1 MTPPPA
7 PALLERA
14 GPAARGALAAVASP
28 APSFAVFESKLRAP
42 ALRPGLVSRA
52 GLVNRLR
59 AARTS
64 RLATLVAPAGYGKTT
79 LLAQWAARDERPFV
93 WLSVDA
99 RDNDPLLLVRH
110 LAAALDRVEPLDLAV
125 LEALETPGSSVWA
138 DAAPRL
144 AAAVASRRTAFV
156 AVLDDADAIRRG
168 DSADLVAALAEH
180 VPAGSMLV
188 LVGRSAPALP
198 IARLRASGNLL
209 ELGPEDLALSRR
221 DSLLLVRAAGLELAD
236 EDASDLAVRSEGWA
250 AGLYLATRA
259 LDDAGPVERTVSV
272 GGDHEFLAD
281 YFWSEHLSRLSAE
294 RLEFLRRTSVLERLS
309 GELCDAVLERDGSA
323 LELAAIARAGLFLVP
338 LDRQGGW
345 YRYHRFFRDA
355 LGRELE
361 QHEPSLVPA
370 LHVRAADWLEAHGD
384 PEGALVHAR
393 ACGDP
398 DRAGQILTA
407 IGLPGGSVGPRTVEH
422 WLDAFGREQLQAQPA
437 VAALGAWVHALRG
450 RPEDAE
456 RWLAGAD
463 PAAADVALV
472 RAALCADGV
481 AQMARDATD
490 ALADLPAE
498 SPWRPTAL
506 LLRGVAESLQDGRA
520 DADATFAAA
529 AEAAQRPGDA
539 DAGALAA
546 AERALLAAAADD
558 QSAAERLALRAREVA
573 AGDPVQEHVGRALA
587 HAVAARALLRHGRWD
602 DARHAL
608 AAAEGLAGPLSHALP
623 WLAVQVRVELGA
635 AHVTLR
641 DRGAAAAQ
649 LAECERILALR
660 PGLGSLTDAVADL
673 RRRLDGLPTAGEGHG
688 TGLTGAELRL
698 LPLLAT
704 HLSFREIGE
713 RLYVSRNT
721 IKTQA
726 ISAYR
731 KLGVS
736 SRSAAI
742 ERAAELGLV
751 DAGDTAAGEFIR
763 RG

>member
-7 PALLERA
+7 SALLDRTD
-14 GPAARGALAAVASP
+14 PAARGGLAAVAP
-28 APSFAVFESKLRAP
+28 PTPGFAVFESKLRTP

-59 AARTS
+59 ATRTV

-93 WLSVDA
+93 WLSVDG

-110 LAAALDRVEPLDLAV
+110 LATAFDRVETLDPTVLDA
-125 LEALETPGSSVWA
+125 LEAPGPSVWE

-144 AAAVASRRTAFV
+144 AAAVASHRSPFV

-180 VPAGSMLV
+180 VPAGSLLV

-198 IARLRASGNLL
+198 IARLRASGGLL
-209 ELGPEDLALSRR
+209 ELGADDLALSRR
-221 DSLLLVRAAGLELAD
+221 DSVLLVRATGLELDD
-236 EDASDLAVRSEGWA
+236 EGASDLAVRSEGWA
-250 AGLYLATRA
+250 AGLVLATRA
-259 LDDAGPVERTVSV
+259 LDDAGPVQRTVPV
-272 GGDHEFLAD
+272 GGDDRFLVD

-294 RLEFLRRTSVLERLS
+294 RLAFLRRTSVLERLS
-309 GELCDAVLERDGSA
+309 GELCDAVLEREGSA

-355 LGRELE
+355 LRHELE
-361 QHEPSLVPA
+361 RHDASLAPE
-370 LHVRAADWLEAHGD
+370 LHARAADWLEAHGD
-384 PEGALVHAR
+384 PEGALGHTRAGGDTAR
-393 ACGDP
+393 AG
-398 DRAGQILTA
+398 RILTT
-407 IGLPGGSVGPRTVEH
+407 IGLPGACAGPASIER
-422 WLDAFGREQLQAQPA
+422 WLDAFAGEVLDAQPA
-437 VAALGAWVHALRG
+437 VAALGAWVLALRG

-456 RWLAGAD
+456 RWLEHAD
-463 PAAADVALV
+463 PAAADAALV
-472 RAALCADGV
+472 RAALCADGPT
-481 AQMARDATD
+481 QMERDAEA
-490 ALADLPAE
+490 ALAALAAE

-506 LLRGVAESLQDGRA
+506 VLVGVAKALQDERA

-529 AEAAQRPGDA
+529 AEAAQRRGDA
-539 DAGALAA
+539 DTDALAM
-546 AERALLAAAADD
+546 AERALLAATAGD
-558 QSAAERLALRAREVA
+558 QTAAERLALRAREVA
-573 AGDPVQEHVGRALA
+573 AADPVEEHVGRALA

-602 DARHAL
+602 EARHGL
-608 AAAEGLAGPLSHALP
+608 EAAEALAGPLSHALP

-641 DRGAAAAQ
+641 NRTAAAAQ
-649 LAECERILALR
+649 LAECERILTLR
-660 PGLGSLTDAVADL
+660 PDLGSLADAVADL
-673 RRRLDGLPTAGEGHG
+673 RRQLDGLPAAGDGHG

-713 RLYVSRNT
+713 RLFVSRNT

-742 ERAAELGLV
+742 ERAAELGLI
-751 DAGDTAAGEFIR
+751 DAAAGEFIR

>member
-1 MTPPPA
+1 VTPPPA
-7 PALLERA
+7 PAVLDA
-14 GPAARGALAAVASP
+14 DGPARRGLAAVAATP
-28 APSFAVFESKLRAP
+28 PGVAVFESKLRAP
-42 ALRPGLVSRA
+42 ALRAGLVSRA

-59 AARTS
+59 AARAL

-99 RDNDPLLLVRH
+99 RDNDPLLFLRH
-110 LAAALDRVEPLDLAV
+110 LAAAFDRAEPLDAAV
-125 LEALETPGSSVWA
+125 LDALEASDHSVWE

-144 AAAVASRRTAFV
+144 TAALTSRRPFV
-156 AVLDDADAIRRG
+156 AVLDDVDAIRRG
-168 DSADLVAALAEH
+168 DSADLVAAVADH
-180 VPAGSMLV
+180 VPAASMLV
-188 LVGRSAPALP
+188 LAARSAPAVP
-198 IARLRASGNLL
+198 IARLRASGRLL
-209 ELGPEDLALSRR
+209 ELGADDLALSRR
-221 DSLLLVRAAGLELAD
+221 DSLLLVRAAGTELDD
-236 EDASDLAVRSEGWA
+236 ERASDLAARSEGWA

-259 LDDAGPVERTVSV
+259 LDDAGPSARTVVV
-272 GGDHEFLAD
+272 GGDDRFLAD
-281 YFWSEHLSRLSAE
+281 YFWSEHLSRLGAD
-294 RLEFLRRTSVLERLS
+294 RLAFLRRTSVLERLS
-309 GELCDAVLERDGSA
+309 GELCDAVLEREGSA

-355 LGRELE
+355 LRRELE
-361 QHEPSLVPA
+361 QHEPSLAPG
-370 LHVRAADWLEAHGD
+370 LHIRAANWLEAHGD
-384 PEGALVHAR
+384 PEAALVHAR
-393 ACGDP
+393 ASGDTG
-398 DRAGQILTA
+398 RAGRILTT
-407 IGLPGGSVGPRTVEH
+407 IGLPGAGAGPATVER
-422 WLDAFGREQLQAQPA
+422 WLDSFAGGGDLQAQPA

-456 RWLAGAD
+456 RWLAGAGPD
-463 PAAADVALV
+463 AADGALV
-472 RAALCADGV
+472 RAALCSGGV
-481 AQMARDATD
+481 RQMGRDADD
-490 ALADLPAE
+490 AVAGLPAE
-498 SPWRPTAL
+498 SPWGPTAL
-506 LLRGVAESLQDGRA
+506 LLGGVARALQDQRD
-520 DADATFAAA
+520 DADTTFAAA
-529 AEAAQRPGDA
+529 AEAAQRRGETDA
-539 DAGALAA
+539 DALAT
-546 AERALLAAAADD
+546 AERALLAATAGD

-573 AGDPVQEHVGRALA
+573 AADPSDGHVGRALA
-587 HAVAARALLRHGRWD
+587 HAVAARALLRRGRWD
-602 DARHAL
+602 EARQAL
-608 AAAEGLAGPLSHALP
+608 ETADGLGGPLSHALP

-641 DRGAAAAQ
+641 DRSAAAAQ
-649 LAECERILALR
+649 LEECERILEAR
-660 PGLGSLTDAVADL
+660 PNLGSLPDAVADL
-673 RRRLDGLPTAGEGHG
+673 RRQLDGLPAGGDGHG

-742 ERAAELGLV
+742 GRAGELGLI
-751 DAGDTAAGEFIR
+751 DAGESVAGEFIR